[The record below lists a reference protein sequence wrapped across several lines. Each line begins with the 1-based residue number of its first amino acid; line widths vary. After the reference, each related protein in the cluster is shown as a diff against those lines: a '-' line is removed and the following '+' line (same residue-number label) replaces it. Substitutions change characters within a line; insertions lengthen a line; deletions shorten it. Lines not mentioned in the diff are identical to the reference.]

1 MKGHLDTADL
11 EKYKK
16 ADLQDLATKLGVSSE
31 GTVKEIAARCAT
43 VEVDIPEE
51 SEKPEEETVEAET
64 VEAEEEK
71 PEEKAA
77 GNIKVIQTYDDKQL
91 KRIVEA
97 GETLDVSKERAAL
110 LISLKLAK
118 TTE

>member
-1 MKGHLDTADL
+1 MKGHLDTVDL

-31 GTVKEIAARCAT
+31 GTVKEIAARCAA

-51 SEKPEEETVEAET
+51 SEKPEEETVEAE
-64 VEAEEEK
+64 EKK
-71 PEEKAA
+71 PEEKPA
-77 GNIKVIQTYDDKQL
+77 GNIEVIQTYDDKQL

-97 GETLDVSKERAAL
+97 GETLDVSEERATL

-118 TTE
+118 ATK